1 MNFHVARR
9 LAVAVAAVLLL
20 VGVAGCSDS
29 SGGANGGAD
38 DAPTVAFLLPENVN
52 PRWEQQDAP
61 FLKEQLQ
68 ARNPEIEL
76 IVSNANNDAAAQQR
90 QAEQALTQGADVL
103 VVIPVDGEAASAIT
117 ASATQSQVP
126 VVAYDRMIQSDNIA
140 AWIQADMVSVGR
152 DQAQWLVDNTESG
165 DTIVQI
171 KGSPTDTNA
180 RLFNEGY
187 KDVLGPLYDSGER
200 VLGYD
205 TWTQG
210 WDPAVARV
218 SADQALTKLNNNVD
232 GILASNDG
240 NAAAASAALEQQQL
254 AGQVPVTGLDG
265 TVQAL
270 QLMLQEKQGMTVWR
284 SFDEMAERTAEVV
297 VALLQDEDVT
307 EIANNEVTNE
317 ADATVPQAETS
328 YYVATDEE
336 GVQYIIDNDPSIEM
350 EEVCEGATADTDFCQ
365 QN

>member
-1 MNFHVARR
+1 MNFHIGRR
-9 LAVAVAAVLLL
+9 LAVAVVAVLLL
-20 VGVAGCSDS
+20 VGVAGCSGS
-29 SGGANGGAD
+29 SGSSEGTSD

-61 FLKEQLQ
+61 FLEEALQ
-68 ARNPEIEL
+68 ERNPNIEL

-90 QAEQALTQGADVL
+90 QAEQALTQGAEVL
-103 VVIPVDGEAASAIT
+103 VVIPVDGQAASAIT
-117 ASATQSQVP
+117 ATASQSQVP
-126 VVAYDRMIQSDNIA
+126 VVAYDRMIQSDNVA
-140 AWIQADMVSVGR
+140 AWVQADMVSVGR
-152 DQAQWLVDNTESG
+152 EQAEWLVDKTELG
-165 DTIVQI
+165 DTIIQI

-180 RLFNEGY
+180 RLFDKGY
-187 KDVLGPLYDSGER
+187 QDVLGPLYENDER

-210 WDPAVARV
+210 WDPAKARV
-218 SADQALTKLNNNVD
+218 SVDQALTKLNNDVD

-240 NAAAASAALEQQQL
+240 NAAAAIAALEEQQL

-270 QLMLQEKQGMTVWR
+270 QLMLQGKQGMTVWR
-284 SFDEMAERTAEVV
+284 PFDEMGERTAEIVF
-297 VALLQDEDVT
+297 ALLQDEDVT
-307 EIANNEVTNE
+307 EIATTSVTNE
-317 ADATVPQAETS
+317 VGASVPHAETS
-328 YYVATDEE
+328 YYVAVDEE
-336 GVQYIIDNDPSIEM
+336 GIQYIIDNDPSIER